1 MKKLIILGLIT
12 LSLFVSCGN
21 NTTPNDNKDNKATD
35 TTDYGKEAPST
46 NSNETDSNTNTNQ
59 TH

>member
-1 MKKLIILGLIT
+1 MEEIT
-12 LSLFVSCGN
+12 YEKI
-21 NTTPNDNKDNKATD
+21 NTTPNNNNKDNKATD

-46 NSNETDSNTNTNQ
+46 NTNETDSNTNTNQ